1 LLNPPS
7 PATPYAWNVT
17 ANARLGPIPNIME
30 TTVSNILENKIKIVK
45 DAIGSG
51 QQVEIYSDYFA
62 QDEKLV
68 LRIEITKVN
77 DEFTKLD
84 SGLISKEQAE
94 QLLRLR
100 DSTNK

>member
-1 LLNPPS
+1 
-7 PATPYAWNVT
+7 
-17 ANARLGPIPNIME
+17 ME